1 MYMNVCAKLGE
12 NAMSVAQW
20 NAGLDATWQ
29 PLYVECLS
37 DFKNNNKTK
46 TYGLQKERERERES
60 DTKKNGQNHACKVKA
75 KPGKW
80 ARHVAVGGK
89 DGQDDRTLLPV
100 SVKWNTRST
109 SHTTMASSNGFSSDF
124 PLSSRLWTLD
134 SPKLKWCQGW
144 WVCIATPPIYTHT
157 HSRKTKFG
165 KLQQK
170 SKFGCPAKVEQI
182 Q

>member
-1 MYMNVCAKLGE
+1 
-12 NAMSVAQW
+12 MSVAQW

-46 TYGLQKERERERES
+46 TYGLQKERERVRV
-60 DTKKNGQNHACKVKA
+60 TQKKDGQNHACKVKA

-124 PLSSRLWTLD
+124 PLSSRLWTPQNLNGVKAD
-134 SPKLKWCQGW
+134 EFVSPHH
-144 WVCIATPPIYTHT
+144 PSTHT
-157 HSRKTKFG
+157 HTHGKRNSENFSKSQSSDARQKLNKFNR
-165 KLQQK
+165 
-170 SKFGCPAKVEQI
+170 
-182 Q
+182 

>member
-1 MYMNVCAKLGE
+1 
-12 NAMSVAQW
+12 MSVAQW

-46 TYGLQKERERERES
+46 TYGLQKEREREREWH
-60 DTKKNGQNHACKVKA
+60 KKKTAKIMHAKWRRNQENGHVTWQWV
-75 KPGKW
+75 GKM
-80 ARHVAVGGK
+80 ARMTGHFCQCQLNGTPDPRA
-89 DGQDDRTLLPV
+89 T
-100 SVKWNTRST
+100 
-109 SHTTMASSNGFSSDF
+109 HTTMASSNGFSSDF

-157 HSRKTKFG
+157 HTHTHGKRNSENFSKSQSSDARQKLNKFNR
-165 KLQQK
+165 
-170 SKFGCPAKVEQI
+170 
-182 Q
+182 